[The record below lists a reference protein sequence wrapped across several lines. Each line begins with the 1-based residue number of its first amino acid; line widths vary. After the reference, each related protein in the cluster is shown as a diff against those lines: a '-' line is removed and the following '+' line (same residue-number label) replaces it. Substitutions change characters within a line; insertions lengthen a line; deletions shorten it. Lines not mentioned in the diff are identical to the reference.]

1 MCCLEVLKHRVRV
14 ADSCRVRLQGS
25 GSLISFVYTASGVG
39 PLYLDPLSSLTQILQ
54 YVQVN
59 IRSLA
64 QRRQFSLLS
73 WPSSGNDKLEML
85 NSLVW
90 VLQLKKHFG
99 ELFTKNYYYKQP
111 CYKLRLRLKFK

>member
-1 MCCLEVLKHRVRV
+1 M
-14 ADSCRVRLQGS
+14 
-25 GSLISFVYTASGVG
+25 
-39 PLYLDPLSSLTQILQ
+39 DPLSSLTQILQ

-73 WPSSGNDKLEML
+73 QPSFGNDKLEML

-99 ELFTKNYYYKQP
+99 ERYAQRAITIISIAISLGLGLSSSINYILYAQVEMITYKNILYMGCKP
-111 CYKLRLRLKFK
+111 LKAKITYNV